1 DAPSGSSVASALEQI
16 SEIARDLEPN
26 IQIIEWNDD
35 VLDIVDPYF
44 LYYLRCSPRI
54 ASLAKK

>member
-1 DAPSGSSVASALEQI
+1 MP
-16 SEIARDLEPN
+16 EIARDLEPN
-26 IQIIEWNDD
+26 AQIIEWNDD

-54 ASLAKK
+54 TSLAKLATSK

>member
-1 DAPSGSSVASALEQI
+1 MP
-16 SEIARDLEPN
+16 EIALDLEPSA
-26 IQIIEWNDD
+26 QIIEWSDD

-54 ASLAKK
+54 ASLAKSATSK